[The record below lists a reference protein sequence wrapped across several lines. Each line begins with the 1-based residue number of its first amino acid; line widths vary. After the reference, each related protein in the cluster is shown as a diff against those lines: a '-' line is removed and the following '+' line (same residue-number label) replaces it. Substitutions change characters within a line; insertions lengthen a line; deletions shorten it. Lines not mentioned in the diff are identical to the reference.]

1 MSLIRLSPNKISS
14 THSNPSLGTK
24 KRGTRRTLQITHSS
38 EFKVPAQGQD
48 KEAGGTSVPKHR
60 KAQVRQAS
68 SLSEPRRPVRL
79 VTLLSSRRLC
89 CLDSTTA
96 LSLLPLAQ
104 TSAPSLHPQLQLQA
118 PFRAV
123 HGTQMIWQWQLSKTL
138 LSSHCYPY
146 TRSPEQVPPD
156 DNSHIPVC
164 LCPDYKASIFHATP
178 LLKATWAS
186 GSVVMTGGRFLII
199 ISQEP

>member
-1 MSLIRLSPNKISS
+1 M
-14 THSNPSLGTK
+14 
-24 KRGTRRTLQITHSS
+24 
-38 EFKVPAQGQD
+38 PAQGQD

-146 TRSPEQVPPD
+146 THSPEQVPPD
-156 DNSHIPVC
+156 DNSHTPVC
-164 LCPDYKASIFHATP
+164 LCSDYKASIFHTTP

-186 GSVVMTGGRFLII
+186 ASVVMTGGRFLII